1 MSTQYG
7 FFIDSARCTGCKTCE
22 LACKD
27 YKNLTPEVS
36 FRRIYEYAG
45 GDWQEDNGV
54 WQQNV
59 FAYYLSIAC
68 NHCEDPACTKVCP
81 SGAMHKRDDGFVV
94 VNEAVC
100 IGCRYCHMA
109 CPYGA
114 PQYNADKGH
123 MTKCDGC
130 HERVAE
136 GKKPICVES
145 CPLRALDF
153 GPIAELRAKHGQLA
167 QWPRCRRRT
176 LPGRVS
182 LLNLTPMPVRVAIP
196 PVIWQIQRRCE
207 MGSGW
212 HEWPLVLF
220 TVLGQCVVGATLVS
234 GLGWLSLTNQREA
247 QQRLVR
253 SMFFIWLLMGIG
265 FLASVMHL
273 GSPLRAF
280 NSLNRVGA
288 SALSNEIASGALFF
302 AVGGFW
308 WLLAVLGK
316 MPAALGKVWLVI
328 AMLLGLLFVLA
339 MTRVYQIDTV
349 PTWYNGYTTSA
360 FFLTMLLSGPLF
372 AALLLRLAK
381 VNFNGWFF
389 AGLSVAALAIGA
401 VVIIMQSAGLSTI
414 HSSVQQ
420 AATLLP
426 DYGTLQALRLIL
438 LALGLGCWLCP
449 LIRRQPPRATAL
461 LIGLL
466 LVLIA
471 ECIGRGLFYGLHMT
485 VGMAVAG

>member
-1 MSTQYG
+1 
-7 FFIDSARCTGCKTCE
+7 
-22 LACKD
+22 
-27 YKNLTPEVS
+27 
-36 FRRIYEYAG
+36 
-45 GDWQEDNGV
+45 
-54 WQQNV
+54 
-59 FAYYLSIAC
+59 
-68 NHCEDPACTKVCP
+68 
-81 SGAMHKRDDGFVV
+81 
-94 VNEAVC
+94 
-100 IGCRYCHMA
+100 
-109 CPYGA
+109 
-114 PQYNADKGH
+114 
-123 MTKCDGC
+123 
-130 HERVAE
+130 
-136 GKKPICVES
+136 
-145 CPLRALDF
+145 
-153 GPIAELRAKHGQLA
+153 
-167 QWPRCRRRT
+167 
-176 LPGRVS
+176 
-182 LLNLTPMPVRVAIP
+182 
-196 PVIWQIQRRCE
+196 

-220 TVLGQCVVGATLVS
+220 TVLGQCVVGATIVS
-234 GLGWLSLTNQREA
+234 GLGWLSLTDQREA

-253 SMFFIWLLMGIG
+253 CMFFIWLLMGIG

-308 WLLAVLGK
+308 WLLAVVGK

-328 AMLLGLLFVLA
+328 ALLLGLLFVLA

-360 FFLTMLLSGPLF
+360 FFLTVLLSGPLF

-381 VNFNGWFF
+381 VDFNGWFF
-389 AGLSVAALAIGA
+389 AGLSVAALAISA
-401 VVIIMQSAGLSTI
+401 AVIIMQSAGLSTI

-449 LIRRQPPRATAL
+449 LIRRQPPRATGL